1 MQDDGT
7 CVVEDPQLRF
17 YSDLEKE
24 AQHHWVS
31 ELRPF
36 STASYLAPVTYEAYK
51 YHPVT
56 YLFCEQD
63 QILPLAIQKQ
73 MVAESGIEFRIE
85 SCTASHSPFLSQP
98 TVVLRVVRDMLLRP
112 CNNLKHSAYAQQLRT
127 YELLHTPDDFELMF
141 SL

>member
-7 CVVEDPQLRF
+7 CLIDDPEFRF
-17 YSDLEKE
+17 YHDLEKE
-24 AQHHWVS
+24 AQQHWVS
-31 ELRPF
+31 ELRACP
-36 STASYLAPVTYEAYK
+36 TASHFAPVTYEAYK

-63 QILPLAIQKQ
+63 QAVPLVIQKQ

-98 TVVLRVVRDMLLRP
+98 TVVLRVVRDMI
-112 CNNLKHSAYAQQLRT
+112 AQTLQ
-127 YELLHTPDDFELMF
+127 
-141 SL
+141 